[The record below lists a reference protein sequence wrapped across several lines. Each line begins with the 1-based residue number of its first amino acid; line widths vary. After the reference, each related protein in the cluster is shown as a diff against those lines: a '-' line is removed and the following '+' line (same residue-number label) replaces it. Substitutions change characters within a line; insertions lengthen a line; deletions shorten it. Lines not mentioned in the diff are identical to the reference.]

1 MLLLRN
7 DCYCSIR
14 RNVLFIDKKRSFLSL
29 VWMIKSFF
37 LSCYMLYHS
46 FLFFEHNLI
55 NNTLSLSVSFFDV
68 FHSLKLRIFN
78 LVKNSYNLSC
88 KKSELIFSIFDNIE
102 IVILL
107 TCLIICVQVILD
119 FFETHYWHIN
129 FKLYISCFLSLK
141 PMNIVLLSICII

>member
-1 MLLLRN
+1 
-7 DCYCSIR
+7 
-14 RNVLFIDKKRSFLSL
+14 LFIDKKWSFLSM

-37 LSCYMLYHS
+37 LSSYMFNHS

-55 NNTLSLSVSFFDV
+55 NYTLSLSVSFFDV
-68 FHSLKLRIFN
+68 FHSLKLRIFY
-78 LVKNSYNLSC
+78 LVKNSDNLSC
-88 KKSELIFSIFDNIE
+88 KKCELIFSIFDNIE
-102 IVILL
+102 IVVLL

-129 FKLYISCFLSLK
+129 FKLYIACFLCLK